1 MQSTS
6 REAAL
11 MFGLGIMHPI
21 IALIALAIILIISRT
36 ERNKQP
42 RRGSPATNPADQ
54 ESTLTKYCHACGTQI
69 LSRAEFCPQ
78 CGVRQ
83 ARQSRK
89 NERSRVTAALFAI
102 FLGGLGIHKF
112 YLGHI
117 VGGLIYL
124 VFCWTFIPS
133 LVGFIEGI
141 MFLVMSDSDFNNEY
155 NT

>member
-1 MQSTS
+1 M
-6 REAAL
+6 
-11 MFGLGIMHPI
+11 
-21 IALIALAIILIISRT
+21 T

-42 RRGSPATNPADQ
+42 GTGSATINSTVQ
-54 ESTLTKYCHACGTQI
+54 ETTLTKYCHACGTQI
-69 LSRAEFCPQ
+69 LFHAEFCPQ
-78 CGVRQ
+78 CGVQQ
-83 ARQSRK
+83 ARQSSK
-89 NERSRVTAALFAI
+89 NKRSRVTAALFAI

-124 VFCWTFIPS
+124 LFCWTFIPS

-141 MFLVMSDSDFNNEY
+141 MFLLMSDSDFNNEY